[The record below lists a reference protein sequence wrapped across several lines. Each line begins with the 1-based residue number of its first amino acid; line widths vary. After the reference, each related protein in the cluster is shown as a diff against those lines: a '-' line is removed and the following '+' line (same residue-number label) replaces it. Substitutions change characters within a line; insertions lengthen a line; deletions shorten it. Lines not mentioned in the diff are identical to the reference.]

1 MGTPAAPAGH
11 PHVRSLLSSPGGW
24 TCVEAWEA
32 QVGLW
37 LVLVVS
43 AASLGLLCI
52 PSVDLGVEA

>member
-1 MGTPAAPAGH
+1 M
-11 PHVRSLLSSPGGW
+11 
-24 TCVEAWEA
+24 EAWEA